1 MIDIRYPEMR
11 AELIQ
16 HLNALSDIDYQR
28 RVWVLGS
35 SEGDVV
41 HDEFDNAVHYLY
53 DDTRLAADPVS
64 TIGWILRNDE
74 EAAEISKL
82 VETIERVFQR
92 YGTKLSD
99 AEYIQ
104 LPEWVTILTAA
115 KDAANLIR
123 S

>member
-1 MIDIRYPEMR
+1 MINVRYPEMR

-28 RVWVLGS
+28 RIWVLGS

-41 HDEFDNAVHYLY
+41 HDEFDYAVHYLY
-53 DDTRLAADPVS
+53 DDTQLATDPTS
-64 TIGWILRNDE
+64 TIGSILLNEE

-82 VETIERVFQR
+82 VDAIERIFQR
-92 YGTKLSD
+92 HGTKLSD
-99 AEYIQ
+99 AEYIG
-104 LPEWVTILTAA
+104 LPEWATVLRTA

-123 S
+123 